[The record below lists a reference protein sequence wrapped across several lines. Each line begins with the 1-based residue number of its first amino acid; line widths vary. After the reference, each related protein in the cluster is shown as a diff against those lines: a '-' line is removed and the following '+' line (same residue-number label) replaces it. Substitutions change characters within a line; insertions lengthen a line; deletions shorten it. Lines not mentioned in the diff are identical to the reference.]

1 MSTTSTTAAS
11 TASPT
16 YFTGVSTYA
25 SDLQQVITRAV
36 SIASMP
42 LQLMQDRLQDLDNQ
56 QSALSGLD
64 STFSSLQSAIAGIST
79 ALGPSS
85 YSASSSSSAISATVS
100 SGALEGSYS
109 VDVTSLGSYS
119 TSVSDPSLPAV
130 ADPSSSSIS
139 TASKYTLTVNGTTT
153 TITPAGSSLMDL
165 AQAINSASAG
175 VQASI
180 VNTGSSYRLVVR
192 STNLAGDSI
201 QLNDGSQDLLDT
213 LTTGAPAT
221 YDISGLGSAT
231 QPIDSSSRTVT
242 LAPGVTINLL
252 QQTAT
257 GQPATITVSRDTS
270 GVSTAISSFVD
281 AYNAAVEAL
290 NQQVGQSGGA
300 LSGQSTI
307 SDLRNAMRQIT
318 QYAGTSGG
326 VTLLSQLGISMDDTG
341 QLTFDSSQ
349 FSSANASDLDQFLGS
364 ATGGGFLQ
372 TATNAL
378 TAIEDP
384 TTGYIPT
391 ATSDVNNEITQENS
405 QITQEQQ
412 KISDLQTTLTQ
423 QMATADA
430 TIASLENQKNYI
442 TNLFT
447 AMINENNNGTGVS
460 SY

>member
-1 MSTTSTTAAS
+1 MSTSS

-42 LQLMQDRLQDLDNQ
+42 LTLMQNQLQSLNNQ

-64 STFSSLQSAIAGIST
+64 STFTALQNAIAGIGN

-85 YSASSSSSAISATVS
+85 YSATSSSSAISASVS
-100 SGALEGSYS
+100 SAALEGSYS

-119 TSVSDPSLPAV
+119 TSISDPSLPAV
-130 ADPSSSSIS
+130 ADPNSSSIS
-139 TASKYTLTVNGTTT
+139 TASSYTLTVNGKTT
-153 TITPAGSSLMDL
+153 TITPAGGSLMDL

-180 VNTGSSYRLVVR
+180 VNAGSSYRLVVR

-221 YDISGLGSAT
+221 YDISGLGGAT

-252 QQTAT
+252 QQTAA
-257 GQPATITVSRDTS
+257 GQPATVTVSRDTS
-270 GVSTAISSFVD
+270 GAASAISSFVD
-281 AYNAAVEAL
+281 AYNAAVDAL

-318 QYAGTSGG
+318 QYSGTSGG
-326 VTLLSQLGISMDDTG
+326 VTLLSQMGITMDDTG
-341 QLTFDSSQ
+341 KLTFDSSQ
-349 FSSANASDLDQFLGS
+349 FSSVSASDLDQFLGS

-372 TATNAL
+372 TATNTMNAV
-378 TAIEDP
+378 EDP
-384 TTGYIPT
+384 TTGFIPT
-391 ATSDVNNEITQENS
+391 ATNDVNGEITQENDL
-405 QITQEQQ
+405 ITQEQQ
-412 KISDLQTTLTQ
+412 KITDLQNTLTQ
-423 QMATADA
+423 QMAAADA
-430 TIASLENQKNYI
+430 TIASLEQQKDYI

-447 AMINENNNGTGVS
+447 AMINENTNGTGVS

>member
-1 MSTTSTTAAS
+1 MSTTTTS
-11 TASPT
+11 SPT
-16 YFTGVSTYA
+16 YFTGVSSYA
-25 SDLQQVITRAV
+25 SDLQQVITRSL

-42 LQLMQDRLQDLDNQ
+42 LTLMQNQLQSLDGQ

-64 STFSSLQSAIAGIST
+64 STFSALQNAIGAIGT

-85 YSASSSSSAISATVS
+85 YSATSSSSAVSASVS
-100 SGALEGSYS
+100 SGAMEGTYS
-109 VDVTSLGSYS
+109 VDVTDVGSYS

-139 TASKYTLTVNGTTT
+139 AATAYILTVNGITT
-153 TITPAGSSLMDL
+153 TITPSGSSLMDL

-175 VQASI
+175 VQASV
-180 VNTGSSYRLVVR
+180 VNAGSSYRLVVR
-192 STNLAGDSI
+192 STNLAADSI

-221 YDISGLGSAT
+221 YDLSDLGGAT
-231 QPIDSSSRTVT
+231 QPIQSSSRTVT

-252 QQTAT
+252 QQTAS
-257 GQPATITVSRDTS
+257 GQPATVTVSRDTS
-270 GVSTAISSFVD
+270 GVGSAISSFVD
-281 AYNAAVEAL
+281 AYNAAVDAL
-290 NQQVGQSGGA
+290 NQQVGQNGGA

-318 QYAGTSGG
+318 QYAGSSGG
-326 VTLLSQLGISMDDTG
+326 VTLLSQMGVGLDDTG
-341 QLTFDSSQ
+341 KLTFDSSQ
-349 FSSANASDLDQFLGS
+349 FGSVSASDLQVFLGS
-364 ATGGGFLQ
+364 ATSGGFLE

-378 TAIEDP
+378 NGIEDP
-384 TTGYIPT
+384 TTGSLKT
-391 ATSDVNNEITQENS
+391 AITTVNGEITQEND

-423 QMATADA
+423 QMAAADA
-430 TIASLENQKNYI
+430 TIASLESQKDYI

-447 AMINENNNGTGVS
+447 AMMNGGTDGSGVK